1 MAQLR
6 QKIAQL
12 LLRRSF
18 AARERQRL
26 AHKAQIGQG
35 RQARRGACGGGQLR
49 LQSRQRRPIIG
60 RLPAGITLRHRMQPS
75 FFIGGKH
82 AVRPPLLRHHL
93 GLGQHHL
100 VGYAHKRT
108 AIGIKRAPHL
118 IVARNRLRLVIFGA
132 HHRCRIQL
140 RGQRRHHLCR
150 SAVQHPQRHV
160 FDAQSRLHFADALVN
175 KAQAPIVGRQVIQN
189 IAVKHKHRRQR
200 PAKADGGLQ
209 GGVVKQAQIAAQ
221 PHQSDG
227 QTHKLQ
233 AV

>member
-1 MAQLR
+1 
-6 QKIAQL
+6 
-12 LLRRSF
+12 
-18 AARERQRL
+18 
-26 AHKAQIGQG
+26 
-35 RQARRGACGGGQLR
+35 
-49 LQSRQRRPIIG
+49 
-60 RLPAGITLRHRMQPS
+60 MQPG

-108 AIGIKRAPHL
+108 AIGIERAPHL

-132 HHRCRIQL
+132 HHRGCIEL
-140 RGQRRHHLCR
+140 RGQCGQRLCR
-150 SAVQHPQRHV
+150 AAVQHPQRHV
-160 FDAQSRLHFADALVN
+160 FGAQSRLHFADALVN